1 MKTILSSLNKK
12 LFLSLYAFY
21 FSFLLPKEDWELQYN
36 VEIKSHDSF
45 HPAIPEL
52 SGEAFSISL
61 Y

>member
-1 MKTILSSLNKK
+1 MP
-12 LFLSLYAFY
+12 FLY